1 MAKTDQLNSSIYFST
16 PVYSIEIPEWVD
28 HVDKVCEKYIKAAK
42 ENNKKNIKQR
52 EKELGKKVG
61 DFSMSHHSTSLVGD
75 PDLKEFQEYIGSTS
89 WNVLDHMGYD
99 LTNYEL
105 FWTEFWVQQFAE
117 KGAGS
122 HTPHVHY
129 NNHISGFYFLRCSD
143 KTSLPVFHDPRPG
156 KLMTQLP
163 LKNEKEITL
172 GTDKVHYK
180 PQPGTMIFIPAY
192 LTHEYIVDAGI
203 QDFRFIHFNLQAVQ
217 KMITDTVRVQT
228 RAETKTETKKE
239 KK

>member
-1 MAKTDQLNSSIYFST
+1 MAKTDQLQASVYFSS

-28 HVDKVCEKYIKAAK
+28 DVNKICDKYVKDAK
-42 ENNKKNIKQR
+42 KNNAKNIKER
-52 EKELGKKVG
+52 EKKFGKKIG
-61 DFSMSHHSTSLVGD
+61 DHGMSHHSTSLVGD
-75 PDLKEFQEYIGSTS
+75 PGLKELQDYIGATS

-99 LTNYEL
+99 LKNYEL

-172 GTDKVHYK
+172 GTDKIHYK
-180 PQPGTMIFIPAY
+180 PKPGTMIFITAY
-192 LTHEYIVDAGI
+192 LTHEYIVDAGLE
-203 QDFRFIHFNLQAVQ
+203 DFRFIHFNLQAVQ
-217 KMITDTVRVQT
+217 RMITDTVRKQATEQT
-228 RAETKTETKKE
+228 NC
-239 KK
+239 

>member
-1 MAKTDQLNSSIYFST
+1 MAKTDQLNSSIYFSS

-28 HVDKVCEKYIKAAK
+28 DANKVCDKYIK
-42 ENNKKNIKQR
+42 ESKKNNAKAIKER
-52 EKELGKKVG
+52 EKKFGKKIG
-61 DFSMSHHSTSLVGD
+61 DHGMSYHSTSLVGD
-75 PDLKEFQEYIGSTS
+75 PALKELQEYIGSTS

-122 HTPHVHY
+122 HTPHVHH
-129 NNHISGFYFLRCSD
+129 NNHISGFYFLRCSE
-143 KTSLPVFHDPRPG
+143 KTSIPVFHDPRAG
-156 KLMTQLP
+156 KMMTQLP

-172 GTDKVHYK
+172 GTDKIHYK
-180 PQPGTMIFIPAY
+180 PKPGTMIFIPAY
-192 LTHEYIVDAGI
+192 LTHEYIVDAGLE
-203 QDFRFIHFNLQAVQ
+203 DFSFIHFNLQAVQ

-228 RAETKTETKKE
+228 KAENKKE